1 MEIGTFLP
9 QSQTYPLAT
18 ATAEKCQLQTSRWR
32 RAAARLLGGDRK
44 LVIVDSEAPNA
55 ELGSVRLLKDE
66 FEACGAKRK

>member
-1 MEIGTFLP
+1 VRPG
-9 QSQTYPLAT
+9 SYAW
-18 ATAEKCQLQTSRWR
+18 CQLQTSRWR